1 MPAKEK
7 EQEEY
12 ELIPISPLRRLEKRI
27 EEVEATSQSKD
38 ASEIF
43 KDVIDIVRMN
53 QQIVDE
59 LAKAND
65 ALRIEISKLPSK
77 IDDLVNNLNELISF
91 IKASA
96 SEEATPS
103 YSGESVRP
111 LAEKMDAL
119 IETNK
124 KAAENNQSI
133 VSALEEIDRKL
144 RRPSTP
150 MPMRKPMLPPRT
162 VPPRTL

>member
-27 EEVEATSQSKD
+27 EEVESSSKSSD
-38 ASEIF
+38 TGEIF
-43 KDVIDIVRMN
+43 KEVIDIVRMN

-96 SEEATPS
+96 IEEVAP
-103 YSGESVRP
+103 YAGESVKP
-111 LAEKMDAL
+111 LADKMDAL
-119 IETNK
+119 IETNR
-124 KAAENNQSI
+124 KAAENNQAV
-133 VSALEEIDRKL
+133 VSALEEIDKKL
-144 RRPSTP
+144 RRQSPS
-150 MPMRKPMLPPRT
+150 MPIRKPVFAPRTIPPRT
-162 VPPRTL
+162 S